1 MLTKERRLSHK
12 TDEIK
17 SSGHRWW
24 KNYISLSYLADYK
37 VIDDLAEGKS
47 RNEMDVIN

>member
-17 SSGHRWW
+17 SSGGWW

-47 RNEMDVIN
+47 RNEMGVIN